1 MSHPTDVAWY
11 AEPGP
16 LTRFARHTDHI
27 PKLPDDLAA
36 PCRLVQGLLIHAH
49 WAQAYGLDPARVR
62 TPECQIRTAQAML
75 DRILELDAADLT
87 EARPPERRLVGNCR
101 HFSTFTVALL
111 RAQGVPARARCGFGA
126 YFKPDHLEDHWVVEV
141 MHEGAWRLVDAQ
153 IDGLQRGVLELGFE
167 TTDVPRDQFRVAG
180 DVWLACR
187 KGEFDPEKVGI
198 FDMRGLWFVQGN
210 VIRDTASLNKLE
222 LLPWDVWGSM
232 DQMDQEPKNPEELDA
247 LARTTA
253 ALGTSTAE
261 LRALYDGN
269 PGLRVPPVVT
279 SFVEGKPVEQP
290 WDDSG
295 LSGSAD

>member
-1 MSHPTDVAWY
+1 MDVAWY

-16 LTRFARHTDHI
+16 LTRFGRNADRI
-27 PKLPDDLAA
+27 PKLPDDLAGL
-36 PCRLVQGLLIHAH
+36 CRLVQGLLIHAH
-49 WAQAYGLDPARVR
+49 WAQAYGLERARVR

-75 DRILELDAADLT
+75 DRILELDGADLT

-126 YFKPDHLEDHWVVEV
+126 YFKPEHLEDHWVVEV
-141 MHEGAWRLVDAQ
+141 MHEGAWCLVDAQ
-153 IDGLQRGVLELGFE
+153 IDGLQRAALEPGFE
-167 TTDVPRDQFRVAG
+167 TTEVPRDQFRVAG

-187 KGEFDPEKVGI
+187 NGGFDPEKAGI
-198 FDMRGLWFVQGN
+198 QDMRGLWFVQGN
-210 VIRDTASLNKLE
+210 VIRDAASLNKLE

-232 DQMDQEPKNPEELDA
+232 AQMDHEPENPEQLDPV
-247 LARTTA
+247 ARATA
-253 ALGTSTAE
+253 RLGTSTAE
-261 LRALYDGN
+261 LRALYGGN
-269 PGLRVPPVVT
+269 PGLRVPRVVK

-295 LSGSAD
+295 LTD